1 MNKKTGIVVLFWNDY
16 QKTITCL
23 ESIFKQKKIN
33 FSLILV
39 DNNSNKIY
47 SKKILNWLKKSR
59 KKIIL
64 VKEKK
69 IYEKKIFKSSK
80 NLFYIKNKHNYGC
93 GLGHNPGYQFCIDN
107 KFNYIARIDN
117 DMIVPKLTINNLI
130 KRMEKNSKINAISPK
145 IMYAQNPDLIWW
157 RGAKIGQNLKLQRNF
172 GSHYTKGHSD
182 NKKYSGLINSDAIA
196 GCASIMK
203 TDKLKKIGL
212 SDPDF
217 FYGEED
223 VELSVR
229 MKDSK
234 DSLKVDLNEKTY
246 HYVSHTVGKNWAK
259 TIYYNYKYRL
269 VLIKKIG
276 SVADKIF
283 GYSIFIFKLFIMFL
297 LLFRKK
303 YSSRIIQIFYA
314 GLHFFQKKYGY
325 YDRKKYGL
333 VDNFFSKIN
342 KKTSIKDIINNF
354 NHGKKI

>member
-16 QKTITCL
+16 KKTITCL
-23 ESIFKQKKIN
+23 ESVYKQKKIN

-39 DNNSNKIY
+39 DNNSDKIY
-47 SKKILNWLKKSR
+47 SKKILNWLKKNR
-59 KKIIL
+59 KKVIL
-64 VKEKK
+64 VKEKR

-130 KRMEKNSKINAISPK
+130 RRMEKNSKINAISPK
-145 IMYAQNPDLIWW
+145 IMYAQHPNLIWW

-172 GSHYTKGHSD
+172 GSHYTKGLSD
-182 NKKYSGLINSDAIA
+182 NKKYSGLISSDAIA

-229 MKDSK
+229 MKDCK

-269 VLIKKIG
+269 LLINKIG
-276 SVADKIF
+276 NGLDKFF
-283 GYSIFIFKLFIMFL
+283 GYSFSIIKFL
-297 LLFRKK
+297 LSIPLLFNNY
-303 YSSRIIQIFYA
+303 YSSRFLQRYFALI
-314 GLHFFQKKYGY
+314 HFFQHKYGK
-325 YDRKKYGL
+325 YDRINY
-333 VDNFFSKIN
+333 SKIN
-342 KKTSIKDIINNF
+342 SFFSNVSKKTTAFDVIKLITKF
-354 NHGKKI
+354 KL